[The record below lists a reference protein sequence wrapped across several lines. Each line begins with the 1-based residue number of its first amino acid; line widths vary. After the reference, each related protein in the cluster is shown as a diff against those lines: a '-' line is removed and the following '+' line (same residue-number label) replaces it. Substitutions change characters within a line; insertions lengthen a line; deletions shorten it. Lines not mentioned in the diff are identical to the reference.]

1 MSAMHVQ
8 DQKDSDLE
16 QYLISAALIVS
27 GITSVIQVLR
37 FGLKAPPWYHAERI
51 FIGTGLVSLMG
62 TSFTFLPIAQSSIR
76 TMLASAPPCFGVF
89 DVVLRLLLQLL
100 LVNHSMYRSSTKH

>member
-1 MSAMHVQ
+1 MQ

-37 FGLKAPPWYHAERI
+37 FGFKAPPWYHADRI

-76 TMLASAPPCFGVF
+76 TMLASAPPFLLFLVC
-89 DVVLRLLLQLL
+89 VVSLLLLLWLL
-100 LVNHSMYRSSTKH
+100 LLLLSL